1 MSHVVVLRDFSY
13 TERPGEEELAIKRFM
28 AAAPEWADVSIQ
40 PPALPDVE
48 QQVRSADIVISFGIK
63 RYTDQVFDALLAH
76 LRHVHV
82 SQDWWE
88 PRQPQSQHRND
99 IIERAQAVI
108 FLSPLHRDRYLRLY
122 SLDAVPATIIPFPIQ
137 TSDYTSQ
144 DGSVLEPQDAALW
157 CAPWHPDYGNDIMLR
172 WASEG
177 DTPVHACGLAVP
189 EGDIIPAVRGIG
201 PVALDAAVPTF
212 KQYQKFAFFPR
223 TPTPFGLPVLI
234 AYMLGLEITY
244 SGEIGCMSWRCSLE
258 ELAWASGASERFWS
272 VVRQAA

>member
-99 IIERAQAVI
+99 IIERAQGRMRCRRK
-108 FLSPLHRDRYLRLY
+108 S
-122 SLDAVPATIIPFPIQ
+122 
-137 TSDYTSQ
+137 
-144 DGSVLEPQDAALW
+144 
-157 CAPWHPDYGNDIMLR
+157 
-172 WASEG
+172 
-177 DTPVHACGLAVP
+177 
-189 EGDIIPAVRGIG
+189 
-201 PVALDAAVPTF
+201 
-212 KQYQKFAFFPR
+212 R
-223 TPTPFGLPVLI
+223 TPRWTGF
-234 AYMLGLEITY
+234 
-244 SGEIGCMSWRCSLE
+244 W
-258 ELAWASGASERFWS
+258 ER
-272 VVRQAA
+272 VERTD